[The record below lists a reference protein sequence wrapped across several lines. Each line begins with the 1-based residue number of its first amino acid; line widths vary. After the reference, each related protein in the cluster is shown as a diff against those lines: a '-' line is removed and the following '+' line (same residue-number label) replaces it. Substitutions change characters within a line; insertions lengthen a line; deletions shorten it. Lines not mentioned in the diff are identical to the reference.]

1 MPKSRKISICPINRP
16 VNRLMR
22 RAEILVQLKVEKRTP
37 AALGGGVQRS
47 GSVFGRRSKTE
58 RPQNRCDY
66 TRLQG
71 TILQGRYA
79 FTNSLKKK
87 PPRSDLSALGRYS
100 LLQVE

>member
-1 MPKSRKISICPINRP
+1 MP
-16 VNRLMR
+16 
-22 RAEILVQLKVEKRTP
+22 
-37 AALGGGVQRS
+37 RS
-47 GSVFGRRSKTE
+47 GSVFGRRSKTNTHKSNTE
-58 RPQNRCDY
+58 HPQNRCDY

>member
-1 MPKSRKISICPINRP
+1 M
-16 VNRLMR
+16 
-22 RAEILVQLKVEKRTP
+22 
-37 AALGGGVQRS
+37 QRS

-58 RPQNRCDY
+58 RPRNRCDY